1 MANKPR
7 VNLIQC
13 KGTLG
18 LQSNLPSGNTPWL
31 GRWIVFGPQKRL
43 MEIKDKKEQREA
55 ERERERKRESDRLT
69 DRNNEHC

>member
-43 MEIKDKKEQREA
+43 MEIKDKKEQRERS
-55 ERERERKRESDRLT
+55 RERETGEAT
-69 DRNNEHC
+69 D